1 MSSNKSNQD
10 TLVIINPKAASGNN
24 ENNIDIFS
32 TILKKQIGEKIKI
45 IITKKSG
52 DATKHT
58 RQYLKKNFKKVIAI
72 GGDGTLNEVANVFL
86 KILFN
91 LHAVLRLFTS

>member
-32 TILKKQIGEKIKI
+32 IILKNRSV
-45 IITKKSG
+45 KK
-52 DATKHT
+52 
-58 RQYLKKNFKKVIAI
+58 
-72 GGDGTLNEVANVFL
+72 
-86 KILFN
+86 
-91 LHAVLRLFTS
+91 LR

>member
-45 IITKKSG
+45 IITKNQVMLLSILDNTLRK
-52 DATKHT
+52 T
-58 RQYLKKNFKKVIAI
+58 LKK
-72 GGDGTLNEVANVFL
+72 L
-86 KILFN
+86 
-91 LHAVLRLFTS
+91 